1 MARVTTTTRALA
13 LFLFLQFLGLT
24 TAKMINPKYCK
35 KNEAV
40 SKCVSAVS
48 KHVVKTA
55 VVTNYCSSVLQ
66 CPPVT
71 TTTLKGIVTKTR
83 TKTKGEILTI
93 EEASW
98 ADEPTT
104 VTFSWTE
111 TSTIPTASTTLRPTW
126 TIEKFAVT
134 TAGLSKRRVSD
145 PRGLPPRVRSACP
158 AAVHKK
164 ACACLYLCPPM
175 VTKDERKVVKT
186 VEKVT
191 SYSAKTVTVPVTD
204 TVWEGVF
211 FTETEYITET
221 YTNAITAVNTRP
233 LTCQPSASNPSFYLS
248 ATVSPLPTPQPY
260 NNKFVQAQPDFS
272 WFGEGVV
279 FWPRYEAGKSEAS
292 LFTLDNQGRLV
303 TETTYGLHYLAVDPY
318 NDFQLVYLVPEPWLT
333 LREWYFI
340 YCKTIPPSGI
350 SAGNYRELSCNGSYF
365 NVDTF
370 QYCPIYQEWFT
381 TGTVLGTE
389 LSVTTPDCFSITYL
403 VVPACGS

>member
-1 MARVTTTTRALA
+1 MARATTTTRALA
-13 LFLFLQFLGLT
+13 LFLFLQFVGLT
-24 TAKMINPKYCK
+24 TAKMISPKYCK

-93 EEASW
+93 EEA
-98 ADEPTT
+98 
-104 VTFSWTE
+104 V
-111 TSTIPTASTTLRPTW
+111 I
-126 TIEKFAVT
+126 V
-134 TAGLSKRRVSD
+134 GRRTNDCDIFLDGNINHTHCVNYSSPNMD
-145 PRGLPPRVRSACP
+145 NREVRSDHRGSQQKAS
-158 AAVHKK
+158 VHKK

-221 YTNAITAVNTRP
+221 YT
-233 LTCQPSASNPSFYLS
+233 PSASNPSFYLS

-260 NNKFVQAQPDFS
+260 NNKYVQAQPDFS